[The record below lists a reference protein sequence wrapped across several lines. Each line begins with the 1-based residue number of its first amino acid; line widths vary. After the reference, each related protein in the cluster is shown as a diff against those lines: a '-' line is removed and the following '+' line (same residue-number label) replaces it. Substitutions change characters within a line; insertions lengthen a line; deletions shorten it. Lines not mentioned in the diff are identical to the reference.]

1 MRSKLTRLTIAGTT
15 ILASALLLAPAAVAQ
30 INGGEGT
37 YGPTTDKVVTKF
49 GLAVV
54 FLIPLLLIVL
64 SILQHRKEKRED
76 EHLEAKRNRADLA
89 EWHGGW

>member
-1 MRSKLTRLTIAGTT
+1 MKTKLTRFAAAGTSV
-15 ILASALLLAPAAVAQ
+15 LLSALLFAPAALAE

-37 YGPTTDKVVTKF
+37 YGPADDKVVTKF
-49 GLAVV
+49 GLGIV
-54 FLIPLLLIVL
+54 FLFPLLLIIL

-76 EHLEAKRNRADLA
+76 EHLEAQRNRADLA

>member
-1 MRSKLTRLTIAGTT
+1 MRSTIRKTAAAA
-15 ILASALLLAPAAVAQ
+15 LSVLVSAALFAPSAFAE

-37 YGPTTDKVVTKF
+37 YGPADDKVVTKF
-49 GLAVV
+49 GLGIV
-54 FLIPLLLIVL
+54 FLFPLLLIIL

-76 EHLEAKRNRADLA
+76 EHLEAQRNRADLA

>member
-1 MRSKLTRLTIAGTT
+1 MKARLTKASAAG
-15 ILASALLLAPAAVAQ
+15 ISVLLSALLFAPAALAE

-37 YGPTTDKVVTKF
+37 YGPADDKVVTKF
-49 GLAVV
+49 GLGIV
-54 FLIPLLLIVL
+54 FLFPLLLIVL

-76 EHLEAKRNRADLA
+76 EHLEAQRNRADLA